1 MIAMSEA
8 IEHAKESIHHAHHA
22 ESHEGNSSARYI
34 AVLIAVLAALLAV
47 CDMAAKGSQNA
58 YLTHHIALSNDYSF
72 YQAKNARATMRATEA
87 SILESLPNAAGN
99 EAIQKKI
106 SEARAQV
113 ARLRDEPGADGM
125 KQLLEMAEKDKK
137 LREAAE
143 HNYHAFE
150 IVVGLLQI
158 SIVLASVA
166 VVTRMNAMAYG
177 AGALGGGAAIYALL
191 TVLHIV

>member
-1 MIAMSEA
+1 MSEA

-22 ESHEGNSSARYI
+22 DTHEGHNAARWI
-34 AVLIAVLAALLAV
+34 AVLIAVLAAVLAV
-47 CDMAAKGSQNA
+47 SDMGAKSSQNA

-87 SILESLPNAAGN
+87 SLLESLPNAAGN

-106 SEARAQV
+106 AEARAQV

-137 LREAAE
+137 LRDAAE
-143 HNYHAFE
+143 HSYHAFE

-158 SIVLASVA
+158 AIVLASVA

-177 AGALGGGAAIYALL
+177 AGVLGGGAALYALL
-191 TVLHIV
+191 TALHVV